1 MYKRTGRQS
10 DNPCINEWCG
20 ECEPIMSDCK
30 LLFKHNNFYLLF
42 SPLYSKG
49 EKILSFVWFILKQMG
64 ISVPSLAS
72 VKQVTQ
78 YCNTPVKVGCVV
90 AINNYTVHR
99 LN

>member
-42 SPLYSKG
+42 SPLKVDTVIVEYKNFSYSSMF
-49 EKILSFVWFILKQMG
+49 EIIFINNDLSYKNSNNAV
-64 ISVPSLAS
+64 SLA
-72 VKQVTQ
+72 
-78 YCNTPVKVGCVV
+78 N
-90 AINNYTVHR
+90 
-99 LN
+99 

>member
-10 DNPCINEWCG
+10 DNPCINEWC
-20 ECEPIMSDCK
+20 
-30 LLFKHNNFYLLF
+30 NNFYLLF

-78 YCNTPVKVGCVV
+78 YCNTC
-90 AINNYTVHR
+90 
-99 LN
+99 

>member
-30 LLFKHNNFYLLF
+30 LLFKHNNYFLPYIQRERRSYRLF
-42 SPLYSKG
+42 G
-49 EKILSFVWFILKQMG
+49 SFSSRWEFQ
-64 ISVPSLAS
+64 SLVLPVS
-72 VKQVTQ
+72 NKLPNIV
-78 YCNTPVKVGCVV
+78 TPVKVGCVV
-90 AINNYTVHR
+90 AINNYTVPR